1 MGLGFS
7 VDGQRSERNNFSLD
21 GITLIEPFAYS
32 LTVSPSADAIREF
45 RVVENS
51 YSADQGLV
59 SGAQVNIV
67 SRSGSN
73 RFSGTAYEFLRNSA
87 LDAKNYF
94 DDPSLPIPPFRQ
106 NQFGAS
112 FGGPIRRDRTFF
124 FTQYEG
130 FRIRQSLTNTTL
142 LPTAAEREGDFSG
155 TNPATGQPFPAIINP
170 STGQPFSGQSDSSGR
185 HEPRV
190 ARGSGPCSLAQPS
203 QCRDGQR
210 TTASTPAC
218 TV

>member
-1 MGLGFS
+1 MAASFRNSPCWRPARSRPIPIAPRSSSILPGLGLGFS

-32 LTVSPSADAIREF
+32 LTVSPSTDAIREF

-73 RFSGTAYEFLRNSA
+73 RFAGTAYEFLRNSA

-94 DDPSLPIPPFRQ
+94 DDPIPPDSTVSAESIWGKPRRTHPPRLDVLFY
-106 NQFGAS
+106 
-112 FGGPIRRDRTFF
+112 PIRR
-124 FTQYEG
+124 
-130 FRIRQSLTNTTL
+130 
-142 LPTAAEREGDFSG
+142 LPDSPE
-155 TNPATGQPFPAIINP
+155 PYQHHLATHG
-170 STGQPFSGQSDSSGR
+170 GR
-185 HEPRV
+185 
-190 ARGSGPCSLAQPS
+190 ARRRL
-203 QCRDGQR
+203 
-210 TTASTPAC
+210 
-218 TV
+218 